1 MVIGPTVSIIGL
13 SLAANAVSDITK
25 GKVLDAEGNSA
36 ANPLICLL
44 CGLITLLVVIHLLG
58 LRQENGEAHTLH
70 HRYTCGYAAAAIF
83 TVIGI
88 ATDNPSLQ
96 IINFEVFRNMG
107 IVSVPDFTFLEA
119 AKGLRKD

>member
-1 MVIGPTVSIIGL
+1 MVKLIPFIIGI
-13 SLAANAVSDITK
+13 LA
-25 GKVLDAEGNSA
+25 
-36 ANPLICLL
+36 
-44 CGLITLLVVIHLLG
+44 
-58 LRQENGEAHTLH
+58 
-70 HRYTCGYAAAAIF
+70 GYAAAAIF

-119 AKGLRKD
+119 AKGFGKIDGQYIATVAVAYVPGCLRCIRRAHCRP